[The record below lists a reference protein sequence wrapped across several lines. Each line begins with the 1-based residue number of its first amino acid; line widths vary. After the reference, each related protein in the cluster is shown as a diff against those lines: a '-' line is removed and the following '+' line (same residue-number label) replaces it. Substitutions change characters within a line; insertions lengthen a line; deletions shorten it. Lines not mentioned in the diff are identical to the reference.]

1 MRQQTVTELLAKVK
15 HYNKNVRKGAHR
27 HRHARTQMQTHYT
40 TPNAAIHA
48 LRRVWF
54 ARCATEEVIS
64 RDLHCVDA
72 LLGLRDL
79 INAHPVV
86 VAQYLHQ
93 LADSVVDL
101 IIGALWHTVC
111 STQLSTQHTRS
122 STAYRTPAHGTQHT
136 THQLHS
142 AQHAT
147 GRKTHRITHSAV
159 GYELTPLAAQMR
171 RRSCGRR

>member
-1 MRQQTVTELLAKVK
+1 VRQQTVTELLAKVK

-40 TPNAAIHA
+40 TSNAAIHA

-111 STQLSTQHTRS
+111 STQLSTQHTAHTQQYSISHASARH
-122 STAYRTPAHGTQHT
+122 TAYNTSTTQRTTRHWSENAPH
-136 THQLHS
+136 
-142 AQHAT
+142 HA
-147 GRKTHRITHSAV
+147 
-159 GYELTPLAAQMR
+159 
-171 RRSCGRR
+171 